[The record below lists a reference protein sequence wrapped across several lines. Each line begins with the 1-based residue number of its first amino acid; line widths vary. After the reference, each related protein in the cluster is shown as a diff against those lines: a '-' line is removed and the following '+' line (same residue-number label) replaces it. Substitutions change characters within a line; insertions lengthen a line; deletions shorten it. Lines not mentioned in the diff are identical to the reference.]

1 MQVREGYGR
10 TDQGGEMINSL
21 HKMGIKSNL
30 MYTAGL
36 VSIGLS
42 FASWAASKQLED
54 AGLERADRWGIFVGE
69 WAPTFFAMG
78 IALRMEETRD
88 QAMLETPGHRSMDE
102 RVSASQSAAMR

>member
-1 MQVREGYGR
+1 
-10 TDQGGEMINSL
+10 
-21 HKMGIKSNL
+21 MGIRSNF
-30 MYTAGL
+30 MYTAGIIS
-36 VSIGLS
+36 VGLS

-88 QAMLETPGHRSMDE
+88 QAVREASGRQGPVDE

>member
-1 MQVREGYGR
+1 
-10 TDQGGEMINSL
+10 MINSL
-21 HKMGIKSNL
+21 HKMGIRSNF
-30 MYTAGL
+30 MYTAGI
-36 VSIGLS
+36 VSVGLS

-88 QAMLETPGHRSMDE
+88 QAVLEASGRQVPVDE

>member
-1 MQVREGYGR
+1 
-10 TDQGGEMINSL
+10 MINSL
-21 HKMGIKSNL
+21 HRMGIRSSF
-30 MYTAGL
+30 MYTAGI
-36 VSIGLS
+36 VSVGLS
-42 FASWAASKQLED
+42 LASWAASKQLED

-88 QAMLETPGHRSMDE
+88 EAALEAGGRHGSMDE